1 MPRQG
6 FATSYLQQQKNVL
19 TAQAEI
25 ENYRLWGDMAYSILV
40 KIKLTTYE
48 STTSFFFFLGWV
60 VLCYVYFVI
69 VNKFIYIKFFAI
81 AKASSCYGR

>member
-48 STTSFFFFLGWV
+48 STTSFFFFWDEL
-60 VLCYVYFVI
+60 YY
-69 VNKFIYIKFFAI
+69 AI
-81 AKASSCYGR
+81 CILLLWTSLFT

>member
-25 ENYRLWGDMAYSILV
+25 ENYSFWGDMAYSILV
-40 KIKLTTYE
+40 KIKLPTYE
-48 STTSFFFFLGWV
+48 STTSFFFFDEL
-60 VLCYVYFVI
+60 YY
-69 VNKFIYIKFFAI
+69 AI
-81 AKASSCYGR
+81 CILLLWTSLFT